1 MGCFRS
7 SLLGAV
13 GALASVLVI
22 ACSDMAS
29 LLGDSLGSDLGC
41 DGRYGGGKRVSACRE
56 IEDTLAPSKF
66 RAVCAKQKAEASA
79 GGCPKE
85 QRIGG
90 CRLRKEN
97 ADGSEMTDWFY
108 EVPDLTDAGFK
119 VVAADAVEVADVCAD
134 KRRYKAGADFVAP

>member
-1 MGCFRS
+1 
-7 SLLGAV
+7 LVGA
-13 GALASVLVI
+13 GAALASFLAV
-22 ACSDMAS
+22 ACSDVAS
-29 LLGDSLGSDLGC
+29 LMGDSFGSDLGC
-41 DGRYGGGKRVSACRE
+41 DGRYGAGKRVSACRE

-90 CRLRKEN
+90 CRLRREN

-108 EVPDLTDAGFK
+108 AAHDLGDAGIN
-119 VVAADAVEVADVCAD
+119 VVASDAVEVADVCAD
-134 KRRYKAGADFVAP
+134 KRRYKTGADFVAP